1 MLFAPIS
8 LNIINSWSKI
18 VWKVEACRPNSQSA
32 GCFHVCKLYSMQR
45 VQHGAE
51 PLSASCNSPMQ
62 TSLSSLPVERCKTDN
77 FCVLPGGFLQ
87 LCGIEWVVNSQ
98 PTAKCCISHLA
109 GAVFQA
115 GRLPSIDSVFF
126 ISTRSTFMNES
137 SEIISEP
144 RGLTWP
150 SWLHREFIKTRL
162 GEEGRRPEG
171 SESNFPSWLNWH
183 VHYCD
188 ATDTKHPLLHRAWQ
202 KERADCMTLRSLC
215 IKLDVSGAR

>member
-1 MLFAPIS
+1 MYKFVKFRVCITS
-8 LNIINSWSKI
+8 LLCSSPPFPLTLSVLGRRLCEK
-18 VWKVEACRPNSQSA
+18 WKPADQIPRLQGV
-32 GCFHVCKLYSMQR
+32 SMYVSYTYRMQP

-51 PLSASCNSPMQ
+51 PLSGSCNSSMQ
-62 TSLSSLPVERCKTDN
+62 TTLSSLPVERCKTDN
-77 FCVLPGGFLQ
+77 FCVLPEGFLQ

-109 GAVFQA
+109 NAVFQA

-137 SEIISEP
+137 SEIINEP

-150 SWLHREFIKTRL
+150 SWLHHEFIKTRL

-171 SESNFPSWLNWH
+171 SASNFPSWLNWR
-183 VHYCD
+183 VHSCD
-188 ATDTKHPLLHRAWQ
+188 ATDTKHPLL
-202 KERADCMTLRSLC
+202 
-215 IKLDVSGAR
+215 

>member
-1 MLFAPIS
+1 M
-8 LNIINSWSKI
+8 
-18 VWKVEACRPNSQSA
+18 VEDCVKVEACRPNSQSA
-32 GCFHVCKLYSMQR
+32 GCFHVCKLYSMQC
-45 VQHGAE
+45 VQYGAE
-51 PLSASCNSPMQ
+51 PLSASCNSSMQ

-126 ISTRSTFMNES
+126 ISTRSTFMNGS

-144 RGLTWP
+144 RGLT
-150 SWLHREFIKTRL
+150 
-162 GEEGRRPEG
+162 
-171 SESNFPSWLNWH
+171 
-183 VHYCD
+183 
-188 ATDTKHPLLHRAWQ
+188 
-202 KERADCMTLRSLC
+202 
-215 IKLDVSGAR
+215 